1 MSEHEQYD
9 EDLALYALD
18 ALRGDDRAKLDQHLT
33 ACGSCRL
40 ELERLR
46 ADTALLAMSAMGPR
60 PPQRARQ
67 RLLDAVAREAR
78 APLAHD
84 VARRPWG
91 GWVGRAGM
99 GRYGGRHRIRSVAMA
114 RKHCAAGDPRLGQCP
129 PG

>member
-9 EDLALYALD
+9 EDLALCALD

-46 ADTALLAMSAMGPR
+46 ADTPLLAMSAMGPS

-84 VARRPWG
+84 VARRPWW
-91 GWVGRAGM
+91 GWLGWAATAGVIGFALSLWQENHGLRA
-99 GRYGGRHRIRSVAMA
+99 
-114 RKHCAAGDPRLGQCP
+114 DLGS
-129 PG
+129 GKL

>member
-33 ACGSCRL
+33 TCAACRL
-40 ELERLR
+40 ELEQLR
-46 ADTALLAMSAMGPR
+46 ADTALLAMSAVGPR

-78 APLAHD
+78 APLAHAG
-84 VARRPWG
+84 ARRPWAACL
-91 GWVGRAGM
+91 GRA
-99 GRYGGRHRIRSVAMA
+99 
-114 RKHCAAGDPRLGQCP
+114 PT
-129 PG
+129 